1 MKRKEKPLTMDEA
14 VEWLAALT
22 DKMMAKYSPEERARR
37 FRNAA
42 KIIAAAKKRDRAK
55 PSRSSRAASD
65 RRRILARG

>member
-1 MKRKEKPLTMDEA
+1 MKRKEKPMTMDEA

-37 FRNAA
+37 FREVA

-55 PSRSSRAASD
+55 PSRSSRAASG